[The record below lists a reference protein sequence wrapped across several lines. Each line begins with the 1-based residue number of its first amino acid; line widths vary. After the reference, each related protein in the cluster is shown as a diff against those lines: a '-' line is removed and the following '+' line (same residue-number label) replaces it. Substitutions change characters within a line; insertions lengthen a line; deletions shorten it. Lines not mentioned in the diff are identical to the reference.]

1 MGVIETTYASPE
13 WETLIRRVGVRTRMS
28 DWTDRIVGDRMAVDR
43 EFNDQVRNSEFSNQE
58 WGLIMTAVDFEI
70 EHAADPD
77 RARIVPDTENLPQ
90 MIPELEKVQ
99 QGMPGGPGAQGQ
111 RDSGTGVLDAIR
123 GALGMGGGGDDDDD
137 RLEAAERLVDE
148 YAAMLQTRLEEKGK
162 WEEVRQAYAD
172 Q

>member
-1 MGVIETTYASPE
+1 
-13 WETLIRRVGVRTRMS
+13 MS
-28 DWTDRIVGDRMAVDR
+28 NWTDRIVGDRMAVDR

-70 EHAADPD
+70 EHADDPD

-99 QGMPGGPGAQGQ
+99 GGMPGGPDAQT

-123 GALGMGGGGDDDDD
+123 GALGVGGDDGAD

-148 YAAMLQTRLEEKGK
+148 YAALLQAHLEENGK
-162 WEEVRQAYAD
+162 WNDVRETYAEEE
-172 Q
+172 

>member
-1 MGVIETTYASPE
+1 MRVIETAYAPSE
-13 WETLIRRVGVRTRMS
+13 WETLIRRVDVRTFMS
-28 DWTDRIVGDRMAVDR
+28 NWTDRIVGDRMAVDR

-70 EHAADPD
+70 EHAGDPD

-99 QGMPGGPGAQGQ
+99 QGMPGGPSARGQ
-111 RDSGTGVLDAIR
+111 KDSGTGVLGAIR
-123 GALGMGGGGDDDDD
+123 DALGMGSGGGDDAD
-137 RLEAAERLVDE
+137 RLDAAERLVDE
-148 YAAMLQTRLEEKGK
+148 YAAMLQARLEEEEK
-162 WEEVRQAYAD
+162 WDEVREAYVD